1 MDYGTLLSQ
10 LGGLNRLVIMIS
22 ARQFR
27 VDENR
32 SSFSFRYMPSPT
44 TSGRQRT
51 NLVEIS
57 LAPDD
62 TYTMKF
68 YNVGRGSVSLV
79 KTVEMVYC
87 DSLVS
92 TFEDV
97 TGLSLRGIR

>member
-1 MDYGTLLSQ
+1 MDYRTLLSQ
-10 LGGLNRLVIMIS
+10 LGGLNRLIIMIG
-22 ARQFR
+22 AREFR
-27 VDENR
+27 VDEDR

-51 NLVEIS
+51 NLVKIS

-62 TYTMKF
+62 TYTMRF
-68 YNVGRGSVSLV
+68 YNFGRGSISLV

-92 TFEDV
+92 AFEDV
-97 TGLSLRGIR
+97 TGLNLGGIR